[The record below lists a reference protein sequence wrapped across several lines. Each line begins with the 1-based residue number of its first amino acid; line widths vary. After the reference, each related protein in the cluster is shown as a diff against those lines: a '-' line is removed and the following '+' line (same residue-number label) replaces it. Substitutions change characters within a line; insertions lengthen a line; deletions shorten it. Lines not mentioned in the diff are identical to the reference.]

1 MSNEIRKMVTIDA
14 PSQVVFKALTDE
26 KELTK
31 WFPDQVRLELKVGGF
46 MQFKFFEDGK
56 ENHRV
61 EGKVL
66 EIIPNKKISYSWANK
81 SDPDFPKTT
90 VTWML
95 EEVNRKTKVTM
106 VHAGFDPKNKWH
118 ELHSMGWSY
127 FIEERLMQYCSGKP
141 MSERKKLH

>member
-1 MSNEIRKMVTIDA
+1 MSNEIIKTIVIAA
-14 PSQVVFKALTDE
+14 PPQAVFKALTDE

-31 WFPDQVRLELKVGGF
+31 WFPDQVKLEPKAGGM

-66 EIIPNKKISYSWANK
+66 EVIPNKKISYSWKNT

-90 VTWML
+90 VTWTL
-95 EEVNRKTKVTM
+95 EDMGGKTKVTM
-106 VHAGFDPKNKWH
+106 VHAGFDPKSEWH
-118 ELHSMGWSY
+118 RLHSMGWSY
-127 FIEERLMQYCSGKP
+127 FIEERLVQYCSGK
-141 MSERKKLH
+141 SLSARKKLH